1 MRKVL
6 ASVPTL
12 AVLLVVSQFS
22 GFLPFL
28 SASTQAQEKAAAS
41 PAMEVKIGLGIE
53 KLELTGAA
61 DSFKIAP
68 GTKIFAWTRVKGV
81 PAGSAVS
88 IVFKKGDRQV
98 FTKEFSIASIPY
110 RINAYRTFRA
120 GDAGDW
126 TAVVTGSE
134 GKELASSAF
143 KVEIT
148 K

>member
-6 ASVPTL
+6 TSVLML
-12 AVLLVVSQFS
+12 AVLLVISQFGGS
-22 GFLPFL
+22 LPVL
-28 SASTQAQEKAAAS
+28 SAAPQAQEKAAA
-41 PAMEVKIGLGIE
+41 AIEVKIGLGIE

-68 GTKIFAWTRVKGV
+68 DTKIYAWTRVKGV

-88 IVFKKGDRQV
+88 IVFKKGDREV
-98 FTKEFSIASIPY
+98 FKREFSIASVPY
-110 RINAYRTFRA
+110 RVNAYRTFRA

-126 TAVVTGSE
+126 TVAVTGPE
-134 GKELASSAF
+134 GKELASAAF

-148 K
+148 KQ